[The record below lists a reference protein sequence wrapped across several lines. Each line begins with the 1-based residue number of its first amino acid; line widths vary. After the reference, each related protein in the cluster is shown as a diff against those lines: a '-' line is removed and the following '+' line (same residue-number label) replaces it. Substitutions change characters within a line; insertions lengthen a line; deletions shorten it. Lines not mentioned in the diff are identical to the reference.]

1 MPKIIRDASGKF
13 VRTADEAD
21 QMKQETYSDRKAYSP
36 QELEAALEAMAPKVL
51 PKAPPK
57 PVLEI
62 DPVGFL
68 KDSEQC
74 IDRKARYEATLPD
87 VAPKY
92 QKPYKPPAERP
103 VKKVIVVYAL
113 RPSEVLDVFFA
124 VVTLLFACFCSAAV
138 GMFLLDLLLT
148 QMPDIIDALAQKV
161 LGQ

>member
-13 VRTADEAD
+13 VRTTDEAD
-21 QMKQETYSDRKAYSP
+21 QAKQATYADRPSYTP

-51 PKAPPK
+51 PKAPQPLMPRSPSGDRALPK
-57 PVLEI
+57 DGEVNNSAAI
-62 DPVGFL
+62 
-68 KDSEQC
+68 SS
-74 IDRKARYEATLPD
+74 RS
-87 VAPKY
+87 VAP
-92 QKPYKPPAERP
+92 ERP

-124 VVTLLFACFCSAAV
+124 VVTLLFVSFCSAAV

-148 QMPDIIDALAQKV
+148 QMPDIIDTLVQKV